1 MDVFVEIVGHL
12 AWPVTV
18 LLLVVIFRRDIRQL
32 LPDVSRIE
40 VAAGNNKAIV
50 ELVKRQMNVV
60 AEAVPKGSRDAEFI
74 KRLDTAREALDE
86 LASLSTTQ
94 SNIMMALKEGTGKSM
109 NFRNIVGLLRWLYG
123 SKTRDRVIR
132 QQLAELIDPLQ
143 LVEMCKDEQFR
154 LTEKGD
160 QMVAN
165 GLV

>member
-60 AEAVPKGSRDAEFI
+60 AEAVPKGSRDVEFI

-94 SNIMMALKEGTGKSM
+94 SNIMMALKDGTGKSM

-132 QQLAELIDPLQ
+132 QQLAELVNPLR
-143 LVEMCKDEQFR
+143 LVERCKDEQYR
-154 LTEKGD
+154 LTEKGN
-160 QMVAN
+160 Q
-165 GLV
+165 LVVNRLA